1 MNKLKIFLLVTLIAV
16 LTFLGYENKTVFKAI
31 NDIAIDKDNNGYKI
45 GAILPLTGTGAE
57 DGEFQKHGIEL
68 AVERINSTGGIN
80 GKPLSIIFEDSK
92 NQAKDGITALN
103 TLVSRDKVPVVL
115 STMSGVSVPLAAY
128 AGNKVPVVLFVTVA
142 SAPNI
147 TKHGT
152 NVYRAFVTSDIES
165 RAIAEFMH
173 GKGFT
178 KMAVLYVN
186 DDYGLGGKEE
196 FKKRFTELGGTIA
209 LEEPYE
215 KGSTDQ
221 RNLVAK
227 VAASDSKAAF
237 VIGYDKSFAL
247 LVQQLGQ
254 TSHSIQLVT
263 TSTLSV
269 PSWKAIAGPSVDGA
283 YLANSLFKS
292 NPDDPIT
299 KEFDDAYQKAYGKPS
314 NYLSASSYTV
324 MMMLAHAI
332 ETEGYSKDSIEKGLI
347 QIAKMPTLMGEISIS
362 AQREASFPVT
372 MARLVNDKV
381 VNVK

>member
-1 MNKLKIFLLVTLIAV
+1 MSHFKNKFLIA
-16 LTFLGYENKTVFKAI
+16 LFTAMFLGGCS
-31 NDIAIDKDNNGYKI
+31 DKPVSDDYKI

-68 AVERINSTGGIN
+68 AVENINSTGGIK
-80 GKPLSIIFEDSK
+80 GKRLSIIFEDSK
-92 NQAKDGITALN
+92 NQAKEGITALN

-115 STMSGVSVPLAAY
+115 STMSGVSMPLAAY
-128 AGNKVPVVLFVTVA
+128 VGNKVPVVLFVTVA
-142 SAPNI
+142 STPNI
-147 TKHGT
+147 TRHGT
-152 NVYRAFVTSDIES
+152 NVFRAFVTSDVES

-173 GKGFT
+173 GKGY
-178 KMAVLYVN
+178 KNMAVLYVN

-221 RNLVAK
+221 RSLVAK
-227 VAASDSKAAF
+227 VAASAAQATF

-254 TSHSIQLVT
+254 TPKKMQLVT

-269 PSWKAIAGPSVDGA
+269 PSWKAIAGPSAEGA

-292 NPDDPIT
+292 NPNDPMT
-299 KEFDDAYQKAYGKPS
+299 KEFDAAYQKAFGKPS
-314 NYLSASSYTV
+314 NYLSASSYTS
-324 MMMLAHAI
+324 MMMLARAI
-332 ETEGYSKDSIEKGLI
+332 EAEGYSKEAIEKGLTH
-347 QIAKMPTLMGEISIS
+347 IAKMPTLMGEISIS
-362 AQREASFPVT
+362 AQREAAFPVT
-372 MARLVNDKV
+372 MARLENGKV
-381 VNVK
+381 VNIK